1 MNLKLDTSRSAAGMM
16 AVHFGEEQ
24 QELSTEAL
32 VTWSDP
38 AMFANQMH
46 LNMAANTTIPSVGT
60 FGSAGRLNYDDQG
73 RWSMDASTHDQSH
86 AELFMLIGHGR
97 YELSSALW

>member
-1 MNLKLDTSRSAAGMM
+1 MNLKLDTSHSAAGMV

-38 AMFANQMH
+38 ARFANQMH

-60 FGSAGRLNYDDQG
+60 FGTAGRLNYDDQG